1 MRLRSAILLLG
12 LMTALPAAALDFRSV
27 AESALLFD
35 APSQQGKPLYA
46 IARGTPVEVV
56 VALDTW
62 VKVRDPKGDLTWI
75 ERRLLSDKRTVMVK
89 VDRAQVRV
97 QPEETAAVVFDADR
111 DVVIDFLEPGPT
123 GWAKVR
129 HRDGQ
134 QGYVKAL
141 QVWGL

>member
-1 MRLRSAILLLG
+1 MRLRSAILVVGALL
-12 LMTALPAAALDFRSV
+12 ALPVAALDYRSV
-27 AESALLFD
+27 AEPALLYD

-75 ERRLLSDKRTVMVK
+75 ERRLLSGKRTVMVK
-89 VDRAQVRV
+89 ADRAQVRL
-97 QPEETAAVVFDADR
+97 QPEENAAVAFDADR
-111 DVVIDFLEPGPT
+111 DVLLDLVEPGPT

-134 QGYVKAL
+134 QGYVKTL
-141 QVWGL
+141 QVWGF